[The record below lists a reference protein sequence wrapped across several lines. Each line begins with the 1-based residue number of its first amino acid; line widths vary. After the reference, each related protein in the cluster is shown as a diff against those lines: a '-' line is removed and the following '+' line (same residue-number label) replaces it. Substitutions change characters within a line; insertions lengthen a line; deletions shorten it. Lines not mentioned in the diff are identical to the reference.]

1 MITKGLFTSD
11 KDYWETPQSLFD
23 ELDAEFHF
31 NLDPCCTHENA
42 KCKDHY
48 TIEED
53 GLKQKWGRRV
63 FCNPPYGKEI
73 GKWVE
78 KCYQEANPSK
88 PGCKNGALYKQ
99 AGNSMPVPVLE
110 AIFENIEI

>member
-1 MITKGLFTSD
+1 MTKEELKDGRKRLMITKGLFTSD

-53 GLKQKWGRRV
+53 GLKQKWGGEEFSAIPRMAR
-63 FCNPPYGKEI
+63 KS
-73 GKWVE
+73 
-78 KCYQEANPSK
+78 ANGWRSAIRK
-88 PGCKNGALYKQ
+88 PIPELNWLSC
-99 AGNSMPVPVLE
+99 
-110 AIFENIEI
+110 

>member
-53 GLKQKWGRRV
+53 GLKQKWGAKSFLQSPVWQGNRQMGGEV
-63 FCNPPYGKEI
+63 LSGSPYR
-73 GKWVE
+73 
-78 KCYQEANPSK
+78 S
-88 PGCKNGALYKQ
+88 
-99 AGNSMPVPVLE
+99 
-110 AIFENIEI
+110 

>member
-53 GLKQKWGRRV
+53 GLKQKWGGEEFSAIPRMARKSANGWRSAIR
-63 FCNPPYGKEI
+63 NPI
-73 GKWVE
+73 
-78 KCYQEANPSK
+78 QELNWLS
-88 PGCKNGALYKQ
+88 C
-99 AGNSMPVPVLE
+99 
-110 AIFENIEI
+110 